1 MIDEKWKRPKEER
14 IRKRIREGCR
24 WKEKRLARMINEK
37 WKRPKGERIRKRI
50 REGCRWKEKRLL
62 EW

>member
-1 MIDEKWKRPKEER
+1 MKREKIARIID
-14 IRKRIREGCR
+14 
-24 WKEKRLARMINEK
+24 EK

-50 REGCRWKEKRLL
+50 REICRWKEKRLL